1 MSLFG
6 LGHTSYSLK
15 ELLENPVLQN
25 PPQFNKDGGSLKP
38 KEKGSMSPT
47 FDPTSAFLGPNL
59 WSSADYTDGDI
70 SLEYMDLDEFLSE
83 NGIPVDLNEASNGSS
98 KSNDSQVSSPKESDS
113 APTSTVNIKEIQ
125 SPQEDD
131 MEDSDS
137 DEESCEEEKKKD
149 VVESG
154 SLLDINIEFNVAEQD
169 VILSTVPVIQNG
181 ERRSPVV
188 EIDFSVEEGEQE
200 LVNVPGEETFNPKER
215 KFSEDELKPQPM
227 IKKSRKDQHLTFI
240 YNNEAYII
248 PLEIFNDAI
257 KEIEQVLRNQ
267 IFVPDEQKDDKYWCR
282 RKKNNVAAKRSRDA
296 RRVKENQ
303 IAMRACYLEK
313 CNNTL
318 TAEVQKLKKE
328 NAQIKKSLEDAQK
341 KLNSTS

>member
-137 DEESCEEEKKKD
+137 DEESCEE
-149 VVESG
+149 VV
-154 SLLDINIEFNVAEQD
+154 
-169 VILSTVPVIQNG
+169 QNG

-227 IKKSRKDQHLTFI
+227 IKKSRK
-240 YNNEAYII
+240 
-248 PLEIFNDAI
+248 
-257 KEIEQVLRNQ
+257 

>member
-25 PPQFNKDGGSLKP
+25 PPQFNKDGGSFKP
-38 KEKGSMSPT
+38 KDKGSMSPT

-98 KSNDSQVSSPKESDS
+98 KSKDSQVSSPKESDC

-137 DEESCEEEKKKD
+137 DDESCEE
-149 VVESG
+149 
-154 SLLDINIEFNVAEQD
+154 
-169 VILSTVPVIQNG
+169 
-181 ERRSPVV
+181 
-188 EIDFSVEEGEQE
+188 
-200 LVNVPGEETFNPKER
+200 GEETFNPKER

-227 IKKSRKDQHLTFI
+227 IKKSRK
-240 YNNEAYII
+240 
-248 PLEIFNDAI
+248 
-257 KEIEQVLRNQ
+257 V
-267 IFVPDEQKDDKYWCR
+267 FVPDEQKDDKYWCR

-303 IAMRACYLEK
+303 IAMRASYLEK

-328 NAQIKKSLEDAQK
+328 NAQLKKSLEDAQK

>member
-25 PPQFNKDGGSLKP
+25 PPQFNKDGGSFKP
-38 KEKGSMSPT
+38 KDKGSMSPT

-98 KSNDSQVSSPKESDS
+98 KSKDSQVSSPKESDC

-137 DEESCEEEKKKD
+137 DDESCEEEKKKD

-154 SLLDINIEFNVAEQD
+154 CPLDINIEFNVAEQD
-169 VILSTVPVIQNG
+169 VILSTVPVIQNS

-227 IKKSRKDQHLTFI
+227 IKKSRK
-240 YNNEAYII
+240 
-248 PLEIFNDAI
+248 
-257 KEIEQVLRNQ
+257 V
-267 IFVPDEQKDDKYWCR
+267 FVPDEQKDDKYWCR

-303 IAMRACYLEK
+303 IAMRASYLEK

-328 NAQIKKSLEDAQK
+328 NAQLKKSLEDAQK

>member
-15 ELLENPVLQN
+15 ELLENPILQN

-98 KSNDSQVSSPKESDS
+98 KSKDSQLSSPKESDS
-113 APTSTVNIKEIQ
+113 SPTSTVNIKEIQ
-125 SPQEDD
+125 SPEEDN
-131 MEDSDS
+131 SDS
-137 DEESCEEEKKKD
+137 NESFEE
-149 VVESG
+149 
-154 SLLDINIEFNVAEQD
+154 
-169 VILSTVPVIQNG
+169 VIQNE
-181 ERRSPVV
+181 ERCSPVV
-188 EIDFSVEEGEQE
+188 EIDFTIDEGEQE
-200 LVNVPGEETFNPKER
+200 LVNVPGEETFDPKAR
-215 KFSEDELKPQPM
+215 HFSEDELKPQPM
-227 IKKSRKDQHLTFI
+227 IKKSRK
-240 YNNEAYII
+240 
-248 PLEIFNDAI
+248 
-257 KEIEQVLRNQ
+257 V
-267 IFVPDEQKDDKYWCR
+267 FVPDEQKDDKYWCR

-328 NAQIKKSLEDAQK
+328 NAQLKKSLEDAQTK
-341 KLNSTS
+341 MKSTS

>member
-15 ELLENPVLQN
+15 ELLENPILQN

-83 NGIPVDLNEASNGSS
+83 NGIPVDLDEASNGSNKS
-98 KSNDSQVSSPKESDS
+98 KDSQVSSPKESDS

-169 VILSTVPVIQNG
+169 VILSTVP
-181 ERRSPVV
+181 
-188 EIDFSVEEGEQE
+188 
-200 LVNVPGEETFNPKER
+200 GEETFNPKER

-227 IKKSRKDQHLTFI
+227 IKKSRK
-240 YNNEAYII
+240 
-248 PLEIFNDAI
+248 
-257 KEIEQVLRNQ
+257 V
-267 IFVPDEQKDDKYWCR
+267 FVPDEQKDDKYWCR

-328 NAQIKKSLEDAQK
+328 NAQLKKSLEDAQQ

>member
-15 ELLENPVLQN
+15 ELLENPILQN

-98 KSNDSQVSSPKESDS
+98 KSKDSQLSSPKEPDS
-113 APTSTVNIKEIQ
+113 SPTSTVNIKEIQ
-125 SPQEDD
+125 SPEEDN
-131 MEDSDS
+131 SDS
-137 DEESCEEEKKKD
+137 NESFEE
-149 VVESG
+149 
-154 SLLDINIEFNVAEQD
+154 
-169 VILSTVPVIQNG
+169 VIQNE
-181 ERRSPVV
+181 ERCSPVV
-188 EIDFSVEEGEQE
+188 EIDFTIDEGEQE
-200 LVNVPGEETFNPKER
+200 LVNVPGEETFDPKAR
-215 KFSEDELKPQPM
+215 HFSEDELKPQPM
-227 IKKSRKDQHLTFI
+227 IKKSRK
-240 YNNEAYII
+240 
-248 PLEIFNDAI
+248 
-257 KEIEQVLRNQ
+257 V
-267 IFVPDEQKDDKYWCR
+267 FVPDEQKDDKYWCR

-328 NAQIKKSLEDAQK
+328 NAQLKKSLEDAQTK
-341 KLNSTS
+341 MKSIS

>member
-137 DEESCEEEKKKD
+137 DEESCEE
-149 VVESG
+149 
-154 SLLDINIEFNVAEQD
+154 
-169 VILSTVPVIQNG
+169 VIQNG

>member
-15 ELLENPVLQN
+15 ELLENPILQN

-98 KSNDSQVSSPKESDS
+98 KSKDSQLSSPKESDS
-113 APTSTVNIKEIQ
+113 SPTSTVNIKEIQ
-125 SPQEDD
+125 SPEEDN
-131 MEDSDS
+131 SDS
-137 DEESCEEEKKKD
+137 NESFEEETIKKAD
-149 VVESG
+149 VVECG
-154 SLLDINIEFNVAEQD
+154 SPLDINIEFNVSEQD
-169 VILSTVPVIQNG
+169 VILSTVPVIQNE
-181 ERRSPVV
+181 ERCSPVV
-188 EIDFSVEEGEQE
+188 EIDFTIDEGEQE
-200 LVNVPGEETFNPKER
+200 LVNVPGEETFDPKAR
-215 KFSEDELKPQPM
+215 HFSEDELKPQPM
-227 IKKSRKDQHLTFI
+227 IKKSRK
-240 YNNEAYII
+240 
-248 PLEIFNDAI
+248 
-257 KEIEQVLRNQ
+257 V
-267 IFVPDEQKDDKYWCR
+267 FVPDEQKDDKYWCR

-328 NAQIKKSLEDAQK
+328 NAQLKKSLEDAQTK
-341 KLNSTS
+341 MKSTS

>member
-25 PPQFNKDGGSLKP
+25 PPQFNKDGGSFKP
-38 KEKGSMSPT
+38 KDKGSMSPT

-98 KSNDSQVSSPKESDS
+98 KSKDSQVSSPKESDC

-137 DEESCEEEKKKD
+137 DDESCEE
-149 VVESG
+149 
-154 SLLDINIEFNVAEQD
+154 
-169 VILSTVPVIQNG
+169 VIQNS

-227 IKKSRKDQHLTFI
+227 IKKSRK
-240 YNNEAYII
+240 
-248 PLEIFNDAI
+248 
-257 KEIEQVLRNQ
+257 V
-267 IFVPDEQKDDKYWCR
+267 FVPDEQKDDKYWCR

-303 IAMRACYLEK
+303 IAMRASYLEK

-328 NAQIKKSLEDAQK
+328 NAQLKKSLEDAQK

>member
-98 KSNDSQVSSPKESDS
+98 RSKDSQLSSPKESDS
-113 APTSTVNIKEIQ
+113 SPTSTVNIKEIQ
-125 SPQEDD
+125 SPEED
-131 MEDSDS
+131 DSDS
-137 DEESCEEEKKKD
+137 DESIEE
-149 VVESG
+149 
-154 SLLDINIEFNVAEQD
+154 
-169 VILSTVPVIQNG
+169 VIQNE

-188 EIDFSVEEGEQE
+188 EIDFSVDEGEQE
-200 LVNVPGEETFNPKER
+200 LVNVPGEETFDPKAR

-227 IKKSRKDQHLTFI
+227 IKKSRK
-240 YNNEAYII
+240 
-248 PLEIFNDAI
+248 
-257 KEIEQVLRNQ
+257 V
-267 IFVPDEQKDDKYWCR
+267 FVPDEQKDDKYWCR

-328 NAQIKKSLEDAQK
+328 NAQLKKSLEDAQQ

>member
-98 KSNDSQVSSPKESDS
+98 RSKDSQLSSPKESDS
-113 APTSTVNIKEIQ
+113 SPTSTVNIKEIQ
-125 SPQEDD
+125 SPEED
-131 MEDSDS
+131 DSDS
-137 DEESCEEEKKKD
+137 DESIEEETIKKED
-149 VVESG
+149 VVESA
-154 SLLDINIEFNVAEQD
+154 LDINIEFNVAEQD
-169 VILSTVPVIQNG
+169 VILSTVP
-181 ERRSPVV
+181 
-188 EIDFSVEEGEQE
+188 
-200 LVNVPGEETFNPKER
+200 GEETFDPKAR

-227 IKKSRKDQHLTFI
+227 IKKSRK
-240 YNNEAYII
+240 
-248 PLEIFNDAI
+248 
-257 KEIEQVLRNQ
+257 V
-267 IFVPDEQKDDKYWCR
+267 FVPDEQKDDKYWCR

-328 NAQIKKSLEDAQK
+328 NAQLKKSLEDAQQ

>member
-25 PPQFNKDGGSLKP
+25 PPQFNKDGGSFKP
-38 KEKGSMSPT
+38 KDKGSMSPT

-98 KSNDSQVSSPKESDS
+98 KSKDSQVSSPKESDC

-137 DEESCEEEKKKD
+137 DDESCEEEKKKD

-154 SLLDINIEFNVAEQD
+154 CPLDINIEFNVAEQD
-169 VILSTVPVIQNG
+169 VILST
-181 ERRSPVV
+181 
-188 EIDFSVEEGEQE
+188 
-200 LVNVPGEETFNPKER
+200 VPGEETFNPKER

-227 IKKSRKDQHLTFI
+227 IKKSRK
-240 YNNEAYII
+240 
-248 PLEIFNDAI
+248 
-257 KEIEQVLRNQ
+257 V
-267 IFVPDEQKDDKYWCR
+267 FVPDEQKDDKYWCR

-303 IAMRACYLEK
+303 IAMRASYLEK

-328 NAQIKKSLEDAQK
+328 NAQLKKSLEDAQK

>member
-169 VILSTVPVIQNG
+169 VILSTVPVVQNG

-227 IKKSRKDQHLTFI
+227 IKKSRK
-240 YNNEAYII
+240 
-248 PLEIFNDAI
+248 
-257 KEIEQVLRNQ
+257 

>member
-15 ELLENPVLQN
+15 ELLENPILQN

-98 KSNDSQVSSPKESDS
+98 KSKDSQLSSPKESDS
-113 APTSTVNIKEIQ
+113 SPTSTVNIKEIQ
-125 SPQEDD
+125 SPEEDN
-131 MEDSDS
+131 SDS
-137 DEESCEEEKKKD
+137 NESFEEETIKKAD
-149 VVESG
+149 VVECG
-154 SLLDINIEFNVAEQD
+154 SPLDINIEFNVSEQD
-169 VILSTVPVIQNG
+169 VILSTVP
-181 ERRSPVV
+181 
-188 EIDFSVEEGEQE
+188 
-200 LVNVPGEETFNPKER
+200 GEETFDPKAR
-215 KFSEDELKPQPM
+215 HFSEDELKPQPM
-227 IKKSRKDQHLTFI
+227 IKKSRK
-240 YNNEAYII
+240 
-248 PLEIFNDAI
+248 
-257 KEIEQVLRNQ
+257 V
-267 IFVPDEQKDDKYWCR
+267 FVPDEQKDDKYWCR

-328 NAQIKKSLEDAQK
+328 NAQLKKSLEDAQTK
-341 KLNSTS
+341 MKSTS

>member
-15 ELLENPVLQN
+15 ELLENPILQN

-83 NGIPVDLNEASNGSS
+83 NGIPVDLDEASNGSNKS
-98 KSNDSQVSSPKESDS
+98 KDSQISSPKESDS

-137 DEESCEEEKKKD
+137 DEESCEE
-149 VVESG
+149 VV
-154 SLLDINIEFNVAEQD
+154 
-169 VILSTVPVIQNG
+169 QNG

-227 IKKSRKDQHLTFI
+227 IKKSRK
-240 YNNEAYII
+240 
-248 PLEIFNDAI
+248 
-257 KEIEQVLRNQ
+257 V
-267 IFVPDEQKDDKYWCR
+267 FVPDEQKDDKYWCR

-328 NAQIKKSLEDAQK
+328 NAQLKKSLEDAQQ

>member
-15 ELLENPVLQN
+15 ELLENPILQN

-83 NGIPVDLNEASNGSS
+83 NGIPVDLDEASNGSNKS
-98 KSNDSQVSSPKESDS
+98 KDSQISSPKESDS

-169 VILSTVPVIQNG
+169 VILSTVP
-181 ERRSPVV
+181 
-188 EIDFSVEEGEQE
+188 
-200 LVNVPGEETFNPKER
+200 GEETFNPKER

-227 IKKSRKDQHLTFI
+227 IKKSRK
-240 YNNEAYII
+240 
-248 PLEIFNDAI
+248 
-257 KEIEQVLRNQ
+257 V
-267 IFVPDEQKDDKYWCR
+267 FVPDEQKDDKYWCR

-328 NAQIKKSLEDAQK
+328 NAQLKKSLEDAQQ

>member
-169 VILSTVPVIQNG
+169 VILSTVP
-181 ERRSPVV
+181 
-188 EIDFSVEEGEQE
+188 
-200 LVNVPGEETFNPKER
+200 GEETFNPKER

-227 IKKSRKDQHLTFI
+227 IKKSRK
-240 YNNEAYII
+240 
-248 PLEIFNDAI
+248 
-257 KEIEQVLRNQ
+257 

>member
-15 ELLENPVLQN
+15 ELLENPILQN

-83 NGIPVDLNEASNGSS
+83 NGIPVDLDEASNGSNKS
-98 KSNDSQVSSPKESDS
+98 KDSQVSSPKESDS

-137 DEESCEEEKKKD
+137 DEESCEE
-149 VVESG
+149 VV
-154 SLLDINIEFNVAEQD
+154 
-169 VILSTVPVIQNG
+169 QNG

-227 IKKSRKDQHLTFI
+227 IKKSRK
-240 YNNEAYII
+240 
-248 PLEIFNDAI
+248 
-257 KEIEQVLRNQ
+257 V
-267 IFVPDEQKDDKYWCR
+267 FVPDEQKDDKYWCR

-328 NAQIKKSLEDAQK
+328 NAQLKKSLEDAQQ

>member
-15 ELLENPVLQN
+15 ELLENPILQN

-83 NGIPVDLNEASNGSS
+83 NGIPVDLDEASNGSNKS
-98 KSNDSQVSSPKESDS
+98 KDSQISSPKESDS

-149 VVESG
+149 VVEGG

-169 VILSTVPVIQNG
+169 VILST
-181 ERRSPVV
+181 
-188 EIDFSVEEGEQE
+188 
-200 LVNVPGEETFNPKER
+200 VPGEETFNPKER

-227 IKKSRKDQHLTFI
+227 IKKSRK
-240 YNNEAYII
+240 
-248 PLEIFNDAI
+248 
-257 KEIEQVLRNQ
+257 V
-267 IFVPDEQKDDKYWCR
+267 FVPDEQKDDKYWCR

-328 NAQIKKSLEDAQK
+328 NAQLKKSLEDAQQ